1 MAELANLM
9 YMTNCTKQC
18 PNKVCKARIQ
28 KSSGCNKMQCG
39 SCKTKFCWNCSKII
53 DSYAHFD
60 ESPECQLY
68 TPVHLDGDL
77 ENNEEYK
84 RAEQQ
89 MQNKIDKLLEAEDQN
104 FIFCPTCNTIN
115 ERGHIN
121 DIECTN
127 C

>member
-1 MAELANLM
+1 MKELREVGKTVDNQVKNMGQQDKKAMNKMAELANLM

-84 RAEQQ
+84 RAE
-89 MQNKIDKLLEAEDQN
+89 
-104 FIFCPTCNTIN
+104 
-115 ERGHIN
+115 
-121 DIECTN
+121 
-127 C
+127 